1 VSSANSFDA
10 FLPAA
15 PSLRSLFQQAERA
28 ARSEAPILILGPAGS
43 GRSSLAR
50 ALHAASRRAV
60 SALVEV
66 DVAAIPATL
75 FESEFFGFEAGA
87 FTGAERSSPGRVA
100 RAAGGTL
107 VLDHVE
113 ELPLASQPKLLRLL
127 AERRYTPLGGEDRSA
142 DVRFLGIGV
151 GDLEDRVRE
160 GGFRADLYYRLEV
173 VTFTLPALARR
184 KTDLPA
190 IFAHFLD
197 DLSRRRGRDHLRLA
211 DRALRWM
218 LEYSWPGNLR
228 QVRNVLERA
237 LIETPEGRPLD
248 PTPPAD
254 REARPESLAVLEKRQ
269 IEVAL
274 AYTRGH
280 QGRAAEVL
288 GISRKTLWEKRRKY
302 GIP

>member
-1 VSSANSFDA
+1 MSSASPFDA

-15 PSLRSLFQQAERA
+15 PSLRSLFQQAARA
-28 ARSEAPILILGPAGS
+28 ALSEAPVLILGPAGS

-50 ALHAASRRAV
+50 AVHAASRRAA
-60 SALVEV
+60 SNLVEV
-66 DVAAIPATL
+66 DVAALPMTL

-100 RAAGGTL
+100 RAEGGTL
-107 VLDHVE
+107 VLDHLE
-113 ELPLASQPKLLRLL
+113 ELPLSSQPKLLRLL
-127 AERRYTPLGGEDRSA
+127 AERRYTPLGGADRPA
-142 DVRFLGIGV
+142 DVRFVGV
-151 GDLEDRVRE
+151 GVEDLEDRVRS
-160 GGFRADLYYRLEV
+160 GDFRADLYYRLEV
-173 VTFTLPALARR
+173 VTFTLPALVRR

-197 DLSRRRGRDHLRLA
+197 DLSRRRGRDHLRLT

-237 LIETPEGRPLD
+237 LIEATDGRPLD
-248 PTPPAD
+248 PKPPAD
-254 REARPESLAVLEKRQ
+254 SEARPEPLTAVEKRQ
-269 IEVAL
+269 IEAVL